1 MAEFRLPDVGEGL
14 TEAVILTWQ
23 VAPGDQVEIN
33 DVLVEIETA
42 KSIVEL
48 PSPFAGTVSELLIA
62 EGETVEVGT
71 PIVRIDQSGRDS
83 SEQQSDGTQ
92 ASQATDASATTGTVS
107 TSSDEGPEGGVL
119 VGYGPRSQSSRR
131 RRRAG
136 SSADTNVK
144 TATRILAKPP
154 VRRLA
159 KELGIDL
166 AEVPHDGDC
175 VKREDLEAWARL
187 NRKAED
193 AKNET
198 RTTSTKQ
205 LRSISDTQQSQ
216 REPLSAV
223 RKATAEAMVASAFS
237 APHASEWVTV
247 DVSESVALVERMRN
261 DPAFGQTPVSILV
274 LAARAVCLALRR
286 NEIVHAQWDDDAI
299 VHPAHL
305 GLGIAAATE
314 RGLLVPVVPAA
325 ETLSTPELAEAIHEL
340 VGTARAGRLQPEH
353 MTGGTFT
360 ITNVGVYGV
369 DGGTPI
375 LPPGQS
381 GILALGAVARRPW
394 VDALTD
400 QIVPRWVM
408 TLSLSFDHRV
418 VDGEPASKFLADV
431 AGILQTPALAAT
443 F

>member
-14 TEAVILTWQ
+14 TEAVILTWR
-23 VAPGDQVEIN
+23 VAAGDQVAIN
-33 DVLVEIETA
+33 DVLLEIETA

-48 PSPFAGTVSELLIA
+48 PSPFAGTVTELLIA

-71 PIVRIDQSGRDS
+71 PIVRIDQSDGAPRDP
-83 SEQQSDGTQ
+83 QPDVAQSNEAPPGT
-92 ASQATDASATTGTVS
+92 SNGATPGSA
-107 TSSDEGPEGGVL
+107 DEGPEGGVL

-136 SSADTNVK
+136 ASAVVSEKAN
-144 TATRILAKPP
+144 TRVLAKPP

-166 AEVPHDGDC
+166 AEVPHEGDC
-175 VKREDLEAWARL
+175 VKREDLEAWARQS
-187 NRKAED
+187 NQ
-193 AKNET
+193 T
-198 RTTSTKQ
+198 RGASGVAAPSSVPAS
-205 LRSISDTQQSQ
+205 RSASVSQ
-216 REPLSAV
+216 ESRREPLSAV
-223 RKATAEAMVASAFS
+223 RKATADAMVASAFS

-247 DVSESVALVERMRN
+247 DVSESVALLERMRK
-261 DPAFGQTPVSILV
+261 DPAFHDIPVSILV

-286 NEIVHAQWDDDAI
+286 NEIVHAQWDGDAI

-325 ETLSTPELAEAIHEL
+325 ETLSTPELAQTIHSL
-340 VGTARAGRLQPEH
+340 VSTAREGRLQPEQ

-360 ITNVGVYGV
+360 ITNVGIYGV

-381 GILALGAVARRPW
+381 GILALGAVVRRPW
-394 VDALTD
+394 VDEETD

-408 TLSLSFDHRV
+408 TLSMSFDHRV
-418 VDGEPASKFLADV
+418 VDGEPASKFLANV
-431 AGILQTPALAAT
+431 AGILRTPALAAT